1 MLLQNLH
8 NRNIILAS
16 QSPRR
21 AELMKMA
28 GFCFEVKTKNTDEI
42 YPEDLD
48 VYSVPLYLAQK
59 KAEAFANEIS
69 SSDIVIG
76 ADTVVI
82 LNSKIYEKPANRRE
96 AINMLRTLSA
106 NRHEVITGVYIHSI
120 NKQVS
125 FSEKTSVYFNL
136 LSDEEIT
143 YYVDTFKP
151 YDKAGS
157 YACQEWIGAI
167 GIQRFEGDFFN
178 VMGLPVNKVYA
189 ALKNF

>member
-1 MLLQNLH
+1 MS

-16 QSPRR
+16 KSPRR
-21 AELMKMA
+21 VELMKMA
-28 GFCFEVKTKNTDEI
+28 GFTFDVKTKNVDEI
-42 YPEDLD
+42 HPDGVD

-69 SSDIVIG
+69 PSHIVIG

-82 LNSKIYEKPANRRE
+82 LNGKIYEKPADRTE
-96 AINMLRTLSA
+96 AIDMLSKLSGNM
-106 NRHEVITGVYIHSI
+106 HEVVTGVHIYSAG
-120 NKQVS
+120 KQVS
-125 FSEKTSVYFNL
+125 FSDKTSVYFNSL
-136 LSDEEIT
+136 TNEEIA
-143 YYVDTFKP
+143 YYVDTYKP

-157 YACQEWIGAI
+157 YACQEWIGAV

-189 ALKNF
+189 ALKTF